1 MYPYVLDLRGLME
14 FSRVDSW
21 PETLSNKR
29 LQVLRNAIKYRKLQA
44 EKLQAGASA
53 GSGRDMLNS
62 ELSRRNANGLL
73 WDVVY
78 LVAEG
83 ELSGAEIGVTDLY
96 LTLGVSKGTTLRAL
110 DRLLEFGCVE
120 KRRHPQDSRR
130 TNLHLTPEFRAT
142 FDGLLNEMIEDVRR
156 LHQRDE
162 T

>member
-1 MYPYVLDLRGLME
+1 ME
-14 FSRVDSW
+14 FLRVDSW
-21 PETLSNKR
+21 PETLSNRR

-44 EKLQAGASA
+44 EKLQGGTSA
-53 GSGRDMLNS
+53 GNSFDLLNS

-83 ELSGAEIGVTDLY
+83 ELSGAEVGVTDLY

-110 DRLLEFGCVE
+110 DRLLELGCVE

-130 TNLHLTPEFRAT
+130 TNLYLTPAFRAT
-142 FDGLLNEMIEDVRR
+142 FDGLLNEMIEDACR
-156 LHQRDE
+156 LSE
-162 T
+162 SGEN

>member
-1 MYPYVLDLRGLME
+1 ME

-21 PETLSNKR
+21 PKTLSSKR

-44 EKLQAGASA
+44 EKLQAGSSVA
-53 GSGRDMLNS
+53 GGPDMLNS

-83 ELSGAEIGVTDLY
+83 ELNDAEIGVTDLY

-110 DRLLEFGCVE
+110 DRLLELGCVE

-130 TNLHLTPEFRAT
+130 TNLRLTPAFRET
-142 FDGLLNEMIEDVRR
+142 FDGLLQEMIEDAHR
-156 LHQRDE
+156 LHKNHDN
-162 T
+162 